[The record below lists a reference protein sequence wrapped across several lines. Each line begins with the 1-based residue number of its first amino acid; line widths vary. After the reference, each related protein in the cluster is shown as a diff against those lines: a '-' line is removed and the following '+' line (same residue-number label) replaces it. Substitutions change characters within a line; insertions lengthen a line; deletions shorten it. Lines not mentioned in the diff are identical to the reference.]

1 MQDGC
6 SVTCFETVC
15 RDFQIFES
23 LKLLADRPVVF
34 YYSKEM
40 QIPGCRKGLK
50 RIFFLINTC
59 KSEDPCGC
67 HGLVTVRFVT
77 FV

>member
-15 RDFQIFES
+15 HDFQIFES
-23 LKLLADRPVVF
+23 LKLLADRPVVL
-34 YYSKEM
+34 YYSKEI

-50 RIFFLINTC
+50 LFFFFKLIHANQRT
-59 KSEDPCGC
+59 PVVVMG
-67 HGLVTVRFVT
+67 
-77 FV
+77 